1 MGFWTSLRLKLFPAT
16 TRASITVRHAFPMLA
31 VLAALVSVGAVST
44 SQQSSIRLDADVSTV
59 AAGQPVSVSVYVNA
73 HVPVNAVS
81 MEVEIPPEV
90 RVTGIDTGESVITL
104 WTQQPSVE
112 RGRVVLRGGTYR
124 KGFVGEHLIAT
135 INAETLTSGVAEFRV
150 RDVQLLAGDGTGRAV
165 AFSAPRE
172 GAELIISRPDG
183 TFAQGVPVSVDGA
196 IAFIV
201 VTDIDG
207 DGDVSLQDVSRF
219 MSAWAQKEQ
228 RYDFDG
234 DGRTSFRDF
243 GIILYDVFA
252 R

>member
-1 MGFWTSLRLKLFPAT
+1 MKVWAKLKRALFPVAT
-16 TRASITVRHAFPMLA
+16 RKSITVRHAFPIMA
-31 VLAALVSVGAVST
+31 ILAALVSVGAVST
-44 SQQSSIRLDADVSTV
+44 SQQSSIRLEADTSTV
-59 AAGQPVSVSVYVNA
+59 AAGRPVSVSVYVSA

-81 MEVEIPPEV
+81 MEVEVPPQV
-90 RVTGIDTGESVITL
+90 RVTGVDTGESVITL
-104 WTQQPSVE
+104 WTEQPKVE
-112 RGRVVLRGGTYR
+112 RGRVLLRGGTYR

-135 INAETLTSGVAEFRV
+135 INAEALTSGVAEFRV
-150 RDVQLLAGDGTGRAV
+150 RNVQLLAGDGTGRTV
-165 AFSAPRE
+165 SFEEPRE
-172 GAELIISRPDG
+172 GAELIISRSDG
-183 TFAQGVPVSVDGA
+183 TFAEGIPVSVDGA

-207 DGDVSLQDVSRF
+207 DGDVSLEDVSRF
-219 MSAWAQKEQ
+219 MAAWAQKEQ